1 MPLASSMEPPTI
13 PLAAARRIVWA
24 QPSGVSLKPFSKS
37 AATGKVVALAI
48 MPALASV
55 SSRDNAP
62 SASGRPRLKAQPALV
77 VATTAGAREAGIKAG
92 ALVGVGAPVL
102 GGKGGGKGSIRQL
115 FHIFFGVIGIGGNV
129 PGKGGQLPR
138 HPADFAVKRSCE
150 LDMENTEVQKM
161 LEGMSE
167 TV

>member
-13 PLAAARRIVWA
+13 PLAAAHRIVWA

-77 VATTAGAREAGIKAG
+77 VARASKPRLASMIAEPASHGLGITKAR
-92 ALVGVGAPVL
+92 
-102 GGKGGGKGSIRQL
+102 S
-115 FHIFFGVIGIGGNV
+115 
-129 PGKGGQLPR
+129 
-138 HPADFAVKRSCE
+138 RSCKALKVSARRAWASMTDSWRE
-150 LDMENTEVQKM
+150 KVP
-161 LEGMSE
+161 
-167 TV
+167 